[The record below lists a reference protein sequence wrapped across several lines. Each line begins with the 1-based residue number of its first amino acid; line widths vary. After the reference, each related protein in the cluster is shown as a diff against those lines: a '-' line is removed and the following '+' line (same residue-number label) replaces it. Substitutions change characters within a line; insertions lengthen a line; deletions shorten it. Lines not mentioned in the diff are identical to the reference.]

1 VRWISEPELAV
12 RFYSG
17 QLIAVTGTNGKT
29 TTTLLTAHLLREGG
43 LRAAAGGNVGGGLAP
58 AASDLA
64 LLPEP
69 PDWYVLEMS
78 SFQLAGVDRFRPD
91 IGVVTNLSP
100 DHLDY
105 YERVEDYFADKA
117 RLFRNA
123 TEESL
128 WVVPYGDASV
138 AALMAEAAGRRHTFG
153 GPAEEASAG
162 VEGGFLW
169 IAVDEQATPL
179 LPASELPLLGAHN
192 VLNALAAAV
201 AARLAGLS
209 PDAIAR
215 GLRSTRPLPHRM
227 QPVAEADGVVWVN
240 DSKATNVA
248 ATLSALASVDRPV
261 VLLLGGKDK
270 GESFAPLAEGMTG
283 RVRLAIAFGA
293 TGPRIAREIGD
304 AVPLELMGTDFRAV
318 VARAAESARPGDMIL
333 LSPACSSFD
342 MFDSYEHRGREFTA
356 LAEELA

>member
-1 VRWISEPELAV
+1 
-12 RFYSG
+12 
-17 QLIAVTGTNGKT
+17 
-29 TTTLLTAHLLREGG
+29 
-43 LRAAAGGNVGGGLAP
+43 
-58 AASDLA
+58 
-64 LLPEP
+64 
-69 PDWYVLEMS
+69 
-78 SFQLAGVDRFRPD
+78 
-91 IGVVTNLSP
+91 
-100 DHLDY
+100 
-105 YERVEDYFADKA
+105 
-117 RLFRNA
+117 
-123 TEESL
+123 
-128 WVVPYGDASV
+128 
-138 AALMAEAAGRRHTFG
+138 
-153 GPAEEASAG
+153 
-162 VEGGFLW
+162 
-169 IAVDEQATPL
+169 
-179 LPASELPLLGAHN
+179 
-192 VLNALAAAV
+192 
-201 AARLAGLS
+201 
-209 PDAIAR
+209 
-215 GLRSTRPLPHRM
+215 M